1 MLTADQRE
9 NGAVIN
15 EAVHVR
21 PAPALRPYVAW
32 YSGYRQVGLA
42 PGRHRGLPSP
52 YLTLIVTLDDPLVVE
67 AHPDPAQP
75 GATYT
80 TLVGGLHTVPA
91 LITHD
96 GRQSGVQLALHPLGA
111 RALLGLPAGEIGH
124 LDLCGEEVLGPVAVE
139 LHERLRAARTWPAR
153 FAALDDVLLRA
164 CAGRRNP
171 YPAPELAEAWRL
183 LVACEYTVAAAA
195 DTVGWSPRRLSER
208 FGAELGIS
216 PKTAAKIARF
226 DRARRRLLAVPGP
239 VAAGPMGGP
248 GLGLADLAVAC
259 GYYDQAHLARDFREL
274 AGVSPSQW
282 LGEERRFIQA
292 HGDVL
297 DAV

>member
-1 MLTADQRE
+1 MID
-9 NGAVIN
+9 
-15 EAVHVR
+15 EAVQAR

-32 YSGYRQVGLA
+32 YTGYRQAGIA

-52 YLTLIVTLDDPLVVE
+52 YLTMIITIDDPLVIE
-67 AHPDPAQP
+67 AHPDPGQP
-75 GATYT
+75 GGTYT

-124 LDLCGEEVLGPVAVE
+124 LDVCGEDVLGPIAVE
-139 LHERLRAARTWPAR
+139 LHERLRAAATWPAR
-153 FAALDDVLLRA
+153 FAVLDAVLTRA
-164 CAGRRNP
+164 CAGRHRP
-171 YPAPELAEAWRL
+171 DPAPELTEAWRL
-183 LVACEYTVAAAA
+183 LVAGDRTVADTA
-195 DTVGWSPRRLSER
+195 DAVGWSLRRLSSR
-208 FGAELGIS
+208 FGAETGVS

-226 DRARRRLLAVPGP
+226 DRVRRRLVTEATRRPSY
-239 VAAGPMGGP
+239 GPMDRRD

-274 AGVSPSQW
+274 AGAPPSQW
-282 LGEERRFIQA
+282 LAEESRFVQA
-292 HGDVL
+292 HGD
-297 DAV
+297 APEAG